1 MSVVSSRGDGE
12 KRRPPPD
19 PVAVLRGHR
28 ASIMDATF
36 HPSRSF
42 LFTGAADGELRIWD
56 TVQHRTLSAH
66 GGAAGVYCVA
76 TSPSI
81 GERVVRCLSLF
92 VFSSLSLCDA
102 VSVRVVYA
110 LLSIRCSQGRDGTC
124 KCWEIEESGLSRK
137 PLVTFRTN
145 TYHFCKL
152 SLVKTPASTELL
164 GQNSVDPLDVKS
176 ACSTNDHKVHRETL
190 DSEEGGRYF
199 PDVNSD
205 ETSPK
210 QIEGFNTARGSM
222 LMAVAGEES
231 YQVKIWDLNSGQWL
245 MCLPQISDAI
255 STESPI
261 KRRGMCM
268 AVQAFLS
275 SESQGFLNILS
286 GYEDGSMLW
295 WDIRKP
301 VTPLCSVKFHSEAVL
316 SLALDGLCN
325 GGISGAA
332 DNKVVLFHLDHRKGT
347 CTIRKEISLDHPG
360 TAGTSIRADSKIAA
374 TAGWDQR
381 VRVYNYWKGNALAIL
396 KYHSGLSLHR
406 LRSGRGML
414 VVSTTTET
422 TSPPPGR
429 KPQCVPLELLFNRQH
444 KRHKPDQFRSIHNKI
459 MPQNQMKDHPALKI
473 IALIAERDSA
483 VQERDLAISEKTAA
497 LAELDMALK
506 ERDAAFAERDNAI
519 LERDNAIAALRYAR
533 EKSYNGYN
541 EQGCCSW
548 CTPPLWTSHR
558 HQDAHLDVHESPPQL
573 ADAPYDHIRQMHIT
587 EAYPISMVPDYSEKE
602 MKAKKIS
609 TSTQATPHKRSSK
622 SLRKSKKGRGDDSNK
637 LVSRAK
643 KHGKLKGQE
652 MVGGKK
658 DLNEVPMMTDTW
670 RNCNLGFDEF
680 SVNELSVP
688 APVCSCTGKLRQCY
702 RWGDFGW
709 QSSCCT
715 SSLSMYPL
723 PVMPNKRH
731 ARMGG
736 RKMSGS
742 AFRKLLGCLAAD
754 GYDLSM
760 AVDLK
765 NHWAKHGTNR
775 YITIR

>member
-42 LFTGAADGELRIWD
+42 LFTG
-56 TVQHRTLSAH
+56 AH

-396 KYHSGLSLHR
+396 KYHSGLCNA
-406 LRSGRGML
+406 
-414 VVSTTTET
+414 VTFSTDGKLMASCSQDSTVALWDLY
-422 TSPPPGR
+422 PPHLNMVDGGH
-429 KPQCVPLELLFNRQH
+429 RQH

-533 EKSYNGYN
+533 EKSYN
-541 EQGCCSW
+541 
-548 CTPPLWTSHR
+548 
-558 HQDAHLDVHESPPQL
+558 
-573 ADAPYDHIRQMHIT
+573 DAPYDHIRQMHIT

-652 MVGGKK
+652 MVG
-658 DLNEVPMMTDTW
+658 
-670 RNCNLGFDEF
+670 
-680 SVNELSVP
+680 
-688 APVCSCTGKLRQCY
+688 
-702 RWGDFGW
+702 
-709 QSSCCT
+709 
-715 SSLSMYPL
+715 
-723 PVMPNKRH
+723 
-731 ARMGG
+731 
-736 RKMSGS
+736 
-742 AFRKLLGCLAAD
+742 
-754 GYDLSM
+754 
-760 AVDLK
+760 
-765 NHWAKHGTNR
+765 
-775 YITIR
+775 

>member
-261 KRRGMCM
+261 KRRENFPSKETYLQLHKKED
-268 AVQAFLS
+268 ASKEHQDAPQL
-275 SESQGFLNILS
+275 LN
-286 GYEDGSMLW
+286 YEDGSMLW

-374 TAGWDQR
+374 TAGWDQSGILNYLHSQAAPWR
-381 VRVYNYWKGNALAIL
+381 FYLPVISKRCLNPKPLLHIVRVYNYWKGNALAIL
-396 KYHSGLSLHR
+396 KYHSGLCNA
-406 LRSGRGML
+406 
-414 VVSTTTET
+414 VTFSTDGKLMASCSQDST
-422 TSPPPGR
+422 
-429 KPQCVPLELLFNRQH
+429 V
-444 KRHKPDQFRSIHNKI
+444 
-459 MPQNQMKDHPALKI
+459 ALW
-473 IALIAERDSA
+473 
-483 VQERDLAISEKTAA
+483 DL
-497 LAELDMALK
+497 
-506 ERDAAFAERDNAI
+506 
-519 LERDNAIAALRYAR
+519 Y
-533 EKSYNGYN
+533 
-541 EQGCCSW
+541 
-548 CTPPLWTSHR
+548 PPLSN
-558 HQDAHLDVHESPPQL
+558 AES
-573 ADAPYDHIRQMHIT
+573 ANID
-587 EAYPISMVPDYSEKE
+587 K
-602 MKAKKIS
+602 
-609 TSTQATPHKRSSK
+609 
-622 SLRKSKKGRGDDSNK
+622 
-637 LVSRAK
+637 
-643 KHGKLKGQE
+643 
-652 MVGGKK
+652 
-658 DLNEVPMMTDTW
+658 
-670 RNCNLGFDEF
+670 
-680 SVNELSVP
+680 
-688 APVCSCTGKLRQCY
+688 
-702 RWGDFGW
+702 
-709 QSSCCT
+709 
-715 SSLSMYPL
+715 
-723 PVMPNKRH
+723 
-731 ARMGG
+731 
-736 RKMSGS
+736 
-742 AFRKLLGCLAAD
+742 
-754 GYDLSM
+754 
-760 AVDLK
+760 
-765 NHWAKHGTNR
+765 
-775 YITIR
+775 

>member
-1 MSVVSSRGDGE
+1 MVDG
-12 KRRPPPD
+12 
-19 PVAVLRGHR
+19 GH
-28 ASIMDATF
+28 
-36 HPSRSF
+36 
-42 LFTGAADGELRIWD
+42 
-56 TVQHRTLSAH
+56 
-66 GGAAGVYCVA
+66 
-76 TSPSI
+76 
-81 GERVVRCLSLF
+81 
-92 VFSSLSLCDA
+92 
-102 VSVRVVYA
+102 
-110 LLSIRCSQGRDGTC
+110 
-124 KCWEIEESGLSRK
+124 
-137 PLVTFRTN
+137 
-145 TYHFCKL
+145 
-152 SLVKTPASTELL
+152 
-164 GQNSVDPLDVKS
+164 
-176 ACSTNDHKVHRETL
+176 
-190 DSEEGGRYF
+190 
-199 PDVNSD
+199 
-205 ETSPK
+205 
-210 QIEGFNTARGSM
+210 
-222 LMAVAGEES
+222 
-231 YQVKIWDLNSGQWL
+231 
-245 MCLPQISDAI
+245 
-255 STESPI
+255 
-261 KRRGMCM
+261 
-268 AVQAFLS
+268 
-275 SESQGFLNILS
+275 
-286 GYEDGSMLW
+286 
-295 WDIRKP
+295 
-301 VTPLCSVKFHSEAVL
+301 
-316 SLALDGLCN
+316 
-325 GGISGAA
+325 
-332 DNKVVLFHLDHRKGT
+332 
-347 CTIRKEISLDHPG
+347 
-360 TAGTSIRADSKIAA
+360 
-374 TAGWDQR
+374 
-381 VRVYNYWKGNALAIL
+381 
-396 KYHSGLSLHR
+396 
-406 LRSGRGML
+406 
-414 VVSTTTET
+414 
-422 TSPPPGR
+422 
-429 KPQCVPLELLFNRQH
+429 RQH
-444 KRHKPDQFRSIHNKI
+444 KRHKPDQFRSIHNKQI

-473 IALIAERDSA
+473 IALIAERDSV

-533 EKSYNGYN
+533 EKNYNDYN

-643 KHGKLKGQE
+643 KHGNLKGQE